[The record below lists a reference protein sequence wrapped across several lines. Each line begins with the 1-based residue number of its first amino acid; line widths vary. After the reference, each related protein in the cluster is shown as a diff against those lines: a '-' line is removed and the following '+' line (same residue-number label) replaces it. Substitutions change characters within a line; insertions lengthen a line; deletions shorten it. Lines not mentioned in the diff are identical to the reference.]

1 MSDLSGVDEADPYLN
16 MVKQQAR
23 ARAQANNEPRGLY
36 DLGLDREV
44 YMVLRRAGVET
55 LQELLDI
62 MLYSVDA
69 MAVPGIGPKRF
80 AHIERTLQRW
90 GRGPRKETGNE
101 HERSKNNS
109 GETLPLVG

>member
-1 MSDLSGVDEADPYLN
+1 MN
-16 MVKQQAR
+16 K
-23 ARAQANNEPRGLY
+23 PRGLY

-90 GRGPRKETGNE
+90 GLALAKGDWK
-101 HERSKNNS
+101 
-109 GETLPLVG
+109 